1 MKLGQMDLNLL
12 VVLDALLR
20 EKNVT
25 RAAERLHMSQPAIS
39 TALARL
45 RKTLDDPLLVKN
57 GRYLQLSPRAE
68 SLAEPVRDILARIEQ
83 TVMRPTGFDPA
94 VDARAFSVTASDY
107 VGVVLFRPLL
117 GAIADLAP
125 RLRLDLTPVA
135 EGFRAALRRDEID
148 LAVLPDPV
156 IDEQTRAT
164 CSAMPVIEDRFVGAV
179 WSGHPAARE
188 GLLTP
193 AVFAA
198 SPYLMYSADGARGVW
213 EETLDE
219 HAVVRN
225 VEATATTFTTMPFM
239 LAGTRLVT
247 VLPERLASRVATAAD
262 IVLLES
268 TVDLPPLRQSAV
280 WHSRRDDDPGHRW
293 LRDQLAEVATS
304 LRATPVR
311 GGRRSDTDPT
321 CDPDHAPRGSQ
332 G

>member
-68 SLAEPVRDILARIEQ
+68 TLVDPVRDILARIEQ
-83 TVMRPTGFDPA
+83 TVMRPTDFDPA
-94 VDARAFSVTASDY
+94 VDARAFAVTASDY

-117 GAIADLAP
+117 GGIADLAP

-135 EGFRAALRRDEID
+135 ESFRAALRRDEID
-148 LAVLPDPV
+148 LAVIPDPV

-164 CSAMPVIEDRFVGAV
+164 CSSMPVISDRFVGAV
-179 WSGHPAARE
+179 WSGHPAAGE

-193 AVFAA
+193 EVFAA

-213 EETLDE
+213 EDALDE
-219 HAVVRN
+219 QDVVRN
-225 VEATATTFTTMPFM
+225 VEATATTFTTMPF
-239 LAGTRLVT
+239 LLEGTRLVT
-247 VLPERLASRVATAAD
+247 VLPERLARRVASAAD
-262 IVLLES
+262 VVLLEPE
-268 TVDLPPLRQSAV
+268 VDLPPLHQSAV
-280 WHSRRDDDPGHRW
+280 WHARRDDDLGHQW
-293 LRDQLAEVATS
+293 LRGRLAAVAAG
-304 LRATPVR
+304 LR
-311 GGRRSDTDPT
+311 D
-321 CDPDHAPRGSQ
+321 APA
-332 G
+332 